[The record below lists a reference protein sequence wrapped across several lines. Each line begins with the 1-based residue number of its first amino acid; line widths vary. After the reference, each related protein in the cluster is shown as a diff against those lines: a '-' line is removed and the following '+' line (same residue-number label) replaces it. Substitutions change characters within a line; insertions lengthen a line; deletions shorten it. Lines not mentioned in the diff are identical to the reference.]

1 MKVSNLKIFT
11 WSLYDFANTIF
22 SMMVVTL
29 NFGLMVKII
38 YHGSELSLSL
48 TRSSS
53 MILVALSMPLAGVV
67 ADKYMRRMPLT
78 IFFTILC
85 CVTTIFIG
93 KSSSLM
99 VELILFGLALYCYQ
113 AALVFYDA
121 VLPQLTTPDRIG
133 RVSGYG
139 VALGYVGTIF
149 ALLVVGSLAGPRAYS
164 KTFTLTGILFFLFSI
179 PFFLT
184 VKDDAPKP
192 LEGVWQ
198 MTWDSIKKMK
208 DIYIDAK
215 SREGILRFFIARFF
229 IVDALETIIFFMA
242 IFLTEAIGFKDN
254 KAVVGNLSE
263 IYVFLTVVTI
273 FTVAGSLLWG
283 FITEKFGPRN
293 SLIGTVILWVITLS
307 FMIFLSNKFVFYILG
322 SLAGISLGGVWTTER
337 PLLINLVNDNERL
350 AGYFGI
356 FALTGRMAAVIG
368 PNIWSLTLIIF
379 GPLGIIKY
387 RFAVGSVLAMMIT
400 GLWILRKVPDAR

>member
-1 MKVSNLKIFT
+1 MTYSKSKIFT

-29 NFGLMVKII
+29 NFGLMVKNV
-38 YHGSELSLSL
+38 YHGTELALSL
-48 TRSSS
+48 TRSAS
-53 MILVALSMPLAGVV
+53 MVLVALSMPIAGVI
-67 ADKYMRRMPLT
+67 ADKFMRRMPLT

-85 CVTTIFIG
+85 CATTMMIG
-93 KSSSLM
+93 KSDSLM
-99 VELILFGLALYCYQ
+99 LQLVLFGIAMYCYQ

-121 VLPQLTTPDRIG
+121 VLPQISSPEKIG

-164 KTFTLTGILFFLFSI
+164 KTFTLTGILFFLFAI

-184 VKDDAPKP
+184 VKDEAAKP
-192 LEGVWQ
+192 IKGLWK
-198 MTWDSIKKMK
+198 MTLDSIRNIKNV
-208 DIYIDAK
+208 YIDAK
-215 SREGILRFFIARFF
+215 DRPGILRFFIGRFF
-229 IVDALETIIFFMA
+229 VVDALETIIFFMA
-242 IFLTEAIGFKDN
+242 IFLNEAVGFTDN
-254 KAVVGNLSE
+254 KAVFGNLSE
-263 IYVFLTVVTI
+263 IYLYLFVVTI
-273 FTVAGSLLWG
+273 FTVIGSLVWG

-293 SLIGTVILWVITLS
+293 SLLGTVILWVITLS
-307 FMIFLSNKFVFYILG
+307 LMLFISNKSIFYILG

-337 PLLINLVNDNERL
+337 PLLINLVGDHEKL
-350 AGYFGI
+350 AGYFGL

-368 PNIWSLTLIIF
+368 PNIWSLTLVIF
-379 GPLGIIKY
+379 GSLGMIKY
-387 RFAVGSVLAMMIT
+387 RFAVGSVLVMMIV